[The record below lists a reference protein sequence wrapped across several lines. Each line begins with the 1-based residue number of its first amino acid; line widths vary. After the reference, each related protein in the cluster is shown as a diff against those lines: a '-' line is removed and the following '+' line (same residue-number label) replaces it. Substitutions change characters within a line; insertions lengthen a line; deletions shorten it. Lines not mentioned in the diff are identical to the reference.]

1 METRHHVHV
10 EKFRDALLA
19 TEIGNQIIKI
29 VWFGST
35 LKGEAH
41 EQSDIDILIVSTD
54 GADFRHRIADMV
66 LDFQMEN
73 RCPIEIVTSSVDE
86 LYPIRDYFLAN
97 VLSYG
102 KEVYSMQEDELR
114 FSAAVHY
121 LSLSEE
127 YLESAEDAIRREHFR
142 LGLDGAYNSAELAAK
157 GLLLLKIPDLPG
169 SHGGVVQLFGELY
182 IKTGQIERALGRRLN
197 QSLELRNQAR
207 YKFSATIS
215 RDSASSVL
223 GLAKDLIKLLENYLK
238 K

>member
-1 METRHHVHV
+1 MENRPHVHV

-19 TEIGNQIIKI
+19 TEIGKQIVKM

-35 LKGEAH
+35 LKGDAN

-54 GADFRHRIADMV
+54 GSDLRYRIADMV

-73 RCPIEIVTSSVDE
+73 RCPIEIIISSIDE
-86 LYPIRDYFLAN
+86 LYPISDYFLAN

-102 KEVYSMQEDELR
+102 KEVYSMQDDELR
-114 FSAAVHY
+114 FSAAGHY
-121 LSLSEE
+121 HSLAEE
-127 YLESAEDAIRREHFR
+127 YMDSAEDAIGRGHFR

-169 SHGGVVQLFGELY
+169 SHGGVAQLFGELY
-182 IKTGQIERALGRRLN
+182 IKTGLIERELGRRLN

-215 RDSASSVL
+215 RESASTVL
-223 GLAKDLIKLLENYLK
+223 GLAKNLVKLLENHLK